1 MKPRAWRFLL
11 VTASVL
17 AVLTVYFELIPPFLP
32 SPEKRGGKRPSS
44 LQEAG
49 SRMSVAASETR
60 ASGWSAEKN
69 SEVMMSTK
77 AEASRPSRG
86 KVIVDNTSV
95 LLEVATEMH
104 RQHGVVLFTMINDA
118 FLDFAASWCCNTASF
133 DHVHRHV
140 LFLTTDLRT
149 GQRLQSLWPEVTVAV
164 VSSPQFLGAMA
175 YSRASYVRLM
185 VERTRFLLRLL
196 ESGVQLLLFEV
207 DSVWLRNPLPL
218 VLARQ
223 SEGDIVATRV
233 SDRNKTAGGFLLLNP
248 TPATVRF
255 WQELTRM
262 MDKLYDKIKKLK
274 AQAAVSEGENDQE
287 FFTTLVKKKFA
298 GVKIVHLPAETFPDG
313 KWYRLPEKKRQE
325 SRPVLINN
333 NWISGIKAKR
343 QRAKNFGHWFWDE
356 SEGRCNSSAL
366 RRSGL

>member
-1 MKPRAWRFLL
+1 MKTRYLKAAAGRLLL
-11 VTASVL
+11 VTVFIL
-17 AVLTVYFELIPPFLP
+17 AVWIIYFEVYNHHHSP
-32 SPEKRGGKRPSS
+32 SPEKHGKQAVFLLKASPQMPAEQSSIGGSGWRTKNQPEAARPS
-44 LQEAG
+44 
-49 SRMSVAASETR
+49 
-60 ASGWSAEKN
+60 K
-69 SEVMMSTK
+69 EV
-77 AEASRPSRG
+77 
-86 KVIVDNTSV
+86 VVVDNTSA
-95 LLEVATEMH
+95 LLEVAKEMH

-175 YSRASYVRLM
+175 YSRAGYVRLM

-207 DSVWLRNPLPL
+207 DMVWLRNPLPL

-223 SEGDIVATRV
+223 SEGDIVGTRV
-233 SDRNKTAGGFLLLNP
+233 SDRSKTCGCFLLLNP
-248 TPATVRF
+248 TPTTVKF

-262 MDKLYDKIKKLK
+262 MDKLYDKIKTYQKH
-274 AQAAVSEGENDQE
+274 AEVSEGENDQE
-287 FFTTLVKKKFA
+287 FLSNLARKNFA

-313 KWYRLPEKKRQE
+313 KWYTLPEKQRQK
-325 SRPVLINN
+325 SRPVLIHN
-333 NWISGIKAKR
+333 NWIIGTEAKR
-343 QRAKNFGHWFWDE
+343 QRAKHFRQWFWDE
-356 SEGRCNSSAL
+356 SEGKCNSSAL
-366 RRSGL
+366 RYMDL